1 MLSLVIL
8 KNDTNDLFI
17 YELTGFSVNSYISS
31 KGFSSTLDPLP
42 EHLQMRVMEEHG
54 TANMMKQPACNRL
67 TDAIYASTTPVN
79 GWRSGQSEQGE
90 GIRSLT

>member
-1 MLSLVIL
+1 
-8 KNDTNDLFI
+8 
-17 YELTGFSVNSYISS
+17 
-31 KGFSSTLDPLP
+31 
-42 EHLQMRVMEEHG
+42 MRVMEEHG

-67 TDAIYASTTPVN
+67 TDVIYALTTPVN